1 MQGGYMSK
9 SVIFNKIQL
18 NKTSIF
24 ILFLWITSLAC
35 KSSSNLPVPIELTP
49 TMTHTTKISIMDGM
63 EMVFI
68 PNGIFTMGSNNG
80 EENESPEHEIYLDN
94 YWIDKTEVT
103 NAMYYECV
111 KSGGCESPLS
121 DGFIAPKD
129 HLTNQDR
136 AKYPVVFVSWDNA
149 EKYCQWVNRR
159 LPTEAEWEKAARGS
173 DKRIYPW
180 GNEPPNPDLLN
191 FNNNIGDVMPVKSF
205 PLGASPYGV
214 MDMAGN
220 AVEWVADWYGYYED
234 SSSNNPT
241 GPSNG
246 NFRINRGGGFFQSD
260 HEVRVTGRYTI
271 SPGYRE
277 SGDFGFRCAM
287 DHIPSTTV
295 SR

>member
-1 MQGGYMSK
+1 MSK
-9 SVIFNKIQL
+9 PVISNKIQL

-35 KSSSNLPVPIELTP
+35 ESSSNLPVPIELTP
-49 TMTHTTKISIMDGM
+49 TMMHTTKISIMDGM

-111 KSGGCESPLS
+111 KSRGCDSPLA

-129 HLTNQDR
+129 HYTNQTRMD
-136 AKYPVVFVSWDNA
+136 YPVVFVSWDNA
-149 EKYCQWVNRR
+149 EKYCQWANRR
-159 LPTEAEWEKAARGS
+159 LPTEAEWEKAARGA

-191 FNNNIGDVMPVKSF
+191 FNNNIGDLMPVKSF

-234 SSSNNPT
+234 SSPNNPT

-260 HEVRVTGRYTI
+260 HEVRVTGRYTL

-287 DHIPSTTV
+287 DDIPSTTV

>member
-1 MQGGYMSK
+1 MSK
-9 SVIFNKIQL
+9 SVFFNKIQL

-234 SSSNNPT
+234 SSPNNPT